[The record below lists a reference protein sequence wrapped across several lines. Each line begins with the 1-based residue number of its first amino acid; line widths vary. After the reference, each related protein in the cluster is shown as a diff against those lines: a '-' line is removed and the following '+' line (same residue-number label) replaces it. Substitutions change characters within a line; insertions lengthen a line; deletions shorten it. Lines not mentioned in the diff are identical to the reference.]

1 MLTDAHVNFS
11 HKDLINSVDQII
23 TEGREGGVARF
34 LAVNSNIYDIET
46 DYNLVKNY
54 DFVDLTIGHHP
65 YLCNEVDEN
74 SFRTLFNKH
83 LKNYKDK
90 IKIIGETGL
99 DFSYDVN
106 PTNQI
111 KSFKLHIET
120 AIKNELPILIHVR
133 DAFEETYEIISEHKS
148 ELKTV
153 LIHCFTGDDE
163 YAEKFNNLDCYFSIT
178 GIITFKSAEKLR
190 STIKKLP
197 KNKIFFETDA
207 PYLTPVPMRGEINKP
222 SLLRHIIEYYCEI
235 TKEDFSNIANISTKN
250 YERFIS
256 CQP

>member
-23 TEGREGGVARF
+23 TEGREGGVTRF
-34 LAVNSNIYDIET
+34 LAVNSNLYEIET

-54 DFVDLTIGHHP
+54 DFVDLSIGHHP
-65 YLCNEVDEN
+65 YLCNEVDEDN
-74 SFRTLFNKH
+74 FEALLEKYIDSY
-83 LKNYKDK
+83 KNK
-90 IKIIGETGL
+90 IKVIGETGL
-99 DFSYDVN
+99 DFSYDVK
-106 PTNQI
+106 PINQI
-111 KSFKLHIET
+111 KSFKLHIES
-120 AIKNELPILIHVR
+120 AIKNNLPILIHVR
-133 DAFEETYEIISEHKS
+133 DAFEETYNILSDYKS

-153 LIHCFTGDDE
+153 LIHCFTGDDN
-163 YAEKFNNLDCYFSIT
+163 YAEKFVNLGCYFSIT
-178 GIITFKSAEKLR
+178 GIITFKNAEKLR
-190 STIKKLP
+190 GTIKKLP

-222 SLLRHIIEYYCEI
+222 SLLKHIVKYYSEL
-235 TKEDFSNIANISTKN
+235 TEEDFDDIAHISSKN

>member
-23 TEGREGGVARF
+23 TEGREGGVTRF
-34 LAVNSNIYDIET
+34 LAVNSNLYEIET

-54 DFVDLTIGHHP
+54 DFVDLSIGHHP
-65 YLCNEVDEN
+65 YLCNEVDVDNFEA
-74 SFRTLFNKH
+74 LLQKH
-83 LKNYKDK
+83 IDSYKNK
-90 IKIIGETGL
+90 IKVIGETGL
-99 DFSYDVN
+99 DFSYDVK
-106 PTNQI
+106 PINQI
-111 KSFKLHIET
+111 KSFKLHIES
-120 AIKNELPILIHVR
+120 AIKNNLPILIHVR
-133 DAFEETYEIISEHKS
+133 DAFEETYNILSDYKS

-153 LIHCFTGDDE
+153 LIHCFTGDDN
-163 YAEKFNNLDCYFSIT
+163 YAEKFVNLGCYFSIT
-178 GIITFKSAEKLR
+178 GIITFKNAEKLR
-190 STIKKLP
+190 GTIKKLP

-222 SLLRHIIEYYCEI
+222 SLLKHIVKYYSEL
-235 TKEDFSNIANISTKN
+235 TEEDFDDIAQISSKN

>member
-23 TEGREGGVARF
+23 TEGREGGVSRF
-34 LAVNSNIYDIET
+34 LAVNSNLYEIET

-54 DFVDLTIGHHP
+54 DFVDLSIGHHP
-65 YLCNEVDEN
+65 YLCNEVDEDN
-74 SFRTLFNKH
+74 FEAL
-83 LKNYKDK
+83 LEKNIDSYKNK
-90 IKIIGETGL
+90 IKVIGETGL
-99 DFSYDVN
+99 DFSYDVK
-106 PTNQI
+106 PINQI

-120 AIKNELPILIHVR
+120 AIKNNIPILIHVR
-133 DAFEETYEIISEHKS
+133 DAFEETYNILSDYKS

-153 LIHCFTGDDE
+153 LIHCFTGDDN
-163 YAEKFNNLDCYFSIT
+163 YAEKFVNLGCYFSIT
-178 GIITFKSAEKLR
+178 GIITFKNAEKLR
-190 STIKKLP
+190 ETIKKLP

-222 SLLRHIIEYYCEI
+222 SLLKHIVEYYSEL
-235 TKEDFSNIANISTKN
+235 TEEDFDDIAQISSKN

>member
-23 TEGREGGVARF
+23 TEGREGGVTRF
-34 LAVNSNIYDIET
+34 LAVNSNLYEIET

-54 DFVDLTIGHHP
+54 DFVDLSIGHHP
-65 YLCNEVDEN
+65 YLCNEVDVDNFEA
-74 SFRTLFNKH
+74 LLQKH
-83 LKNYKDK
+83 IDSYKNK
-90 IKIIGETGL
+90 IKVIGETGL
-99 DFSYDVN
+99 DFSYDVK
-106 PTNQI
+106 PINQI
-111 KSFKLHIET
+111 KSFKLHIES
-120 AIKNELPILIHVR
+120 AIKNNLPILIHVR
-133 DAFEETYEIISEHKS
+133 DAFEETYDILSDYKS

-153 LIHCFTGDDE
+153 LIHCFTGDDN
-163 YAEKFNNLDCYFSIT
+163 YADKFLNLGCYFSIT
-178 GIITFKSAEKLR
+178 GIITFKNAEKLR
-190 STIKKLP
+190 GTIKKLP

-222 SLLRHIIEYYCEI
+222 SLLKHIVKYYSEL
-235 TKEDFSNIANISTKN
+235 TEEDFDDIAHISSKN

>member
-23 TEGREGGVARF
+23 TEGREGGVSRF
-34 LAVNSNIYDIET
+34 LAVNSNLYEIET

-54 DFVDLTIGHHP
+54 DFVDLSIGHHP
-65 YLCNEVDEN
+65 YLCNEVDEDN
-74 SFRTLFNKH
+74 FEAL
-83 LKNYKDK
+83 LEKNIDFYKNK
-90 IKIIGETGL
+90 IKVIGETGL
-99 DFSYDVN
+99 DFSYDVK
-106 PTNQI
+106 PINQI
-111 KSFKLHIET
+111 KSFKLHIES
-120 AIKNELPILIHVR
+120 AIKNNLPILIHVR
-133 DAFEETYEIISEHKS
+133 DAFEETYNILSDYKS

-153 LIHCFTGDDE
+153 LIHCFTGDDN
-163 YAEKFNNLDCYFSIT
+163 YAEKFVNLGCYFSIT
-178 GIITFKSAEKLR
+178 GIITFKNAEKLR
-190 STIKKLP
+190 GTIKTLP

-222 SLLRHIIEYYCEI
+222 SLLKHIVEYYSEL
-235 TKEDFSNIANISTKN
+235 TEEDFDDIAQISSKN

>member
-23 TEGREGGVARF
+23 TEGREGGVTRF
-34 LAVNSNIYDIET
+34 LAVNSNLYEIET

-54 DFVDLTIGHHP
+54 DFVDLSIGHHP
-65 YLCNEVDEN
+65 YLCNDVDEDKFEALLEKQID
-74 SFRTLFNKH
+74 SY
-83 LKNYKDK
+83 KNK
-90 IKIIGETGL
+90 IKVIGETGL
-99 DFSYDVN
+99 DFSYDVK
-106 PTNQI
+106 PINQI
-111 KSFKLHIET
+111 KSFKLHIES
-120 AIKNELPILIHVR
+120 AIKNNLPILIHVR
-133 DAFEETYEIISEHKS
+133 DAFEETYNILSDYKS

-153 LIHCFTGDDE
+153 LIHCFTGDDN
-163 YAEKFNNLDCYFSIT
+163 YAEKFVNLGCYFSIT
-178 GIITFKSAEKLR
+178 GIITFKNAEKLR
-190 STIKKLP
+190 GTIKKLP

-222 SLLRHIIEYYCEI
+222 SLLKHIVEYYSEL
-235 TKEDFSNIANISTKN
+235 TEEDFDDIAQISSKN

>member
-23 TEGREGGVARF
+23 TEGREGGVTRF
-34 LAVNSNIYDIET
+34 LAVNSNLYEIET

-54 DFVDLTIGHHP
+54 DFVDLSIGHHP
-65 YLCNEVDEN
+65 YLCNEVDEDKFEALLEKHID
-74 SFRTLFNKH
+74 SF
-83 LKNYKDK
+83 KNK
-90 IKIIGETGL
+90 IKVIGETGL
-99 DFSYDVN
+99 DFSYDVK
-106 PTNQI
+106 PINQI
-111 KSFKLHIET
+111 KSFKLHIES
-120 AIKNELPILIHVR
+120 AIKNNLPILIHVR
-133 DAFEETYEIISEHKS
+133 DAFEETYDILSDYKS

-153 LIHCFTGDDE
+153 LIHCFTGDDN
-163 YAEKFNNLDCYFSIT
+163 YADKFLNLGCYFSIT
-178 GIITFKSAEKLR
+178 GIITFKNAEKLR
-190 STIKKLP
+190 GTIKKLP

-222 SLLRHIIEYYCEI
+222 SLLKHIVKYYSEL
-235 TKEDFSNIANISTKN
+235 TEEDFDDIAHISSKN

>member
-23 TEGREGGVARF
+23 TEGREGGVTRF
-34 LAVNSNIYDIET
+34 LAVNSNLYEIET

-54 DFVDLTIGHHP
+54 DFVDLSIGHHP
-65 YLCNEVDEN
+65 YLCNEV
-74 SFRTLFNKH
+74 NKDNFEA
-83 LKNYKDK
+83 LLEKYIDSYKNK
-90 IKIIGETGL
+90 IKVIGETGL
-99 DFSYDVN
+99 DFSYDVK
-106 PTNQI
+106 PINQI
-111 KSFKLHIET
+111 KSFKLHIESS
-120 AIKNELPILIHVR
+120 IKNNLPILIHVR
-133 DAFEETYEIISEHKS
+133 DAFEETYNILSDYKS

-153 LIHCFTGDDE
+153 LIHCFTGDDN
-163 YAEKFNNLDCYFSIT
+163 YAEKFLNLGCYFSIT
-178 GIITFKSAEKLR
+178 GIITFKNADKLR
-190 STIKKLP
+190 GTIKKLP

-222 SLLRHIIEYYCEI
+222 SLLKHIVEYYSEL
-235 TKEDFSNIANISTKN
+235 TEEDFDDIAKISSKN

>member
-23 TEGREGGVARF
+23 TEGREGGVTRF
-34 LAVNSNIYDIET
+34 LAVNSNLYEIET

-54 DFVDLTIGHHP
+54 DFVDLSIGHHP
-65 YLCNEVDEN
+65 YLCNEVDKDNFEA
-74 SFRTLFNKH
+74 L
-83 LKNYKDK
+83 LKKNIDSYKNK
-90 IKIIGETGL
+90 IKVIGETGL
-99 DFSYDVN
+99 DFSYDVK
-106 PTNQI
+106 PINQI
-111 KSFKLHIET
+111 KSFKLHIES
-120 AIKNELPILIHVR
+120 AIKNNLPILIHVR
-133 DAFEETYEIISEHKS
+133 DAFEETYNILSDYKS

-153 LIHCFTGDDE
+153 LIHCFTGDDN
-163 YAEKFNNLDCYFSIT
+163 YADKFLNLGCYFSIT
-178 GIITFKSAEKLR
+178 GIITFKNAEKLR
-190 STIKKLP
+190 GTIKKLP

-222 SLLRHIIEYYCEI
+222 SLLKHIVEYYSEL
-235 TKEDFSNIANISTKN
+235 TEEDFDDIAQISSKN

>member
-23 TEGREGGVARF
+23 TEGREGGVTRF
-34 LAVNSNIYDIET
+34 LAVNSNLYEIET

-54 DFVDLTIGHHP
+54 DFVDLSIGHHP
-65 YLCNEVDEN
+65 YLCNEVDKDNFEA
-74 SFRTLFNKH
+74 LLNKNIDSY
-83 LKNYKDK
+83 KNK
-90 IKIIGETGL
+90 IKVIGETGL
-99 DFSYDVN
+99 DFSYDVK
-106 PTNQI
+106 PINQI
-111 KSFKLHIET
+111 KSFKLHIES
-120 AIKNELPILIHVR
+120 AIKNNLPILIHVR
-133 DAFEETYEIISEHKS
+133 DAFEETYNILSDYKS

-153 LIHCFTGDDE
+153 LIHCFTGDDN
-163 YAEKFNNLDCYFSIT
+163 YAEKFMNLGCYFSIT
-178 GIITFKSAEKLR
+178 GIITFKNAEKLR
-190 STIKKLP
+190 GTIKKLP

-222 SLLRHIIEYYCEI
+222 SLLKHIVEYYSEL
-235 TKEDFSNIANISTKN
+235 TEEDFDDIAQISSKN

>member
-23 TEGREGGVARF
+23 TEGREGGVTRF
-34 LAVNSNIYDIET
+34 LAVNSNLYEIET

-54 DFVDLTIGHHP
+54 DFVDLSIGHHP
-65 YLCNEVDEN
+65 YLCNEVDEDI
-74 SFRTLFNKH
+74 FEALLEKH
-83 LKNYKDK
+83 IDSYNNK
-90 IKIIGETGL
+90 IKVIGETGL
-99 DFSYDVN
+99 DFSYDVK
-106 PTNQI
+106 PINQI
-111 KSFKLHIET
+111 KSFKLHIES
-120 AIKNELPILIHVR
+120 AIKNNLPILIHVR
-133 DAFEETYEIISEHKS
+133 DAFEETYNILSDYKS

-153 LIHCFTGDDE
+153 LIHCFTGDDN
-163 YAEKFNNLDCYFSIT
+163 YAEKFVNLGCYFSIT
-178 GIITFKSAEKLR
+178 GIITFKNAEKLR
-190 STIKKLP
+190 GTIKKLP

-222 SLLRHIIEYYCEI
+222 SLLKHIVEYYSEL
-235 TKEDFSNIANISTKN
+235 TEEDFDDIAQISSKN

>member
-34 LAVNSNIYDIET
+34 LAVNSNIYDVET

-133 DAFEETYEIISEHKS
+133 DAFEETYKIISEHKS

-163 YAEKFNNLDCYFSIT
+163 YAEKFINLDCYFSIT
-178 GIITFKSAEKLR
+178 GIITFKNAEKLR

-222 SLLRHIIEYYCEI
+222 SLLRHIIEYYCEL
-235 TKEDFSNIANISTKN
+235 TKEDFSNIASISTKN

>member
-1 MLTDAHVNFS
+1 VLTDAHVNFS

-34 LAVNSNIYDIET
+34 LAVNSNIYDFET

-74 SFRTLFNKH
+74 SLRDLFNKH

-99 DFSYDVN
+99 DFSYDAN

-133 DAFEETYEIISEHKS
+133 DAFEETYKIISEYKS

-178 GIITFKSAEKLR
+178 GIITFKNAEKLR

-222 SLLRHIIEYYCEI
+222 SLLRHIIEYYCEL
-235 TKEDFSNIANISTKN
+235 TKEDFSHIANISTKN

>member
-11 HKDLINSVDQII
+11 HKDLINSVDRII
-23 TEGREGGVARF
+23 KEGREEGISRF
-34 LAVNSNIYDIET
+34 LAVNSNLYDIET

-54 DFVDLTIGHHP
+54 DFIDLTIGHHP
-65 YLCNEVDEN
+65 YLCNEVDEDN
-74 SFRTLFNKH
+74 FKALFEKH
-83 LKNYKDK
+83 INGYKDK

-99 DFSYDVN
+99 DFSYDVK
-106 PTNQI
+106 PINQI

-133 DAFEETYEIISEHKS
+133 DAFDETYKIINEYKS

-153 LIHCFTGDDE
+153 LIHCFTGDDN
-163 YAEKFNNLDCYFSIT
+163 YAEKFINLDCYFSIT
-178 GIITFKSAEKLR
+178 GIITFKNAEKLR
-190 STIKKLP
+190 GTIKKLP

-207 PYLTPVPMRGEINKP
+207 PYLAPVPMRGEINKP
-222 SLLRHIIEYYCEI
+222 SLLRHIIEYYCEL
-235 TKEDFSNIANISTKN
+235 TEKDFDNIANIASKN

-256 CQP
+256 CQT

>member
-23 TEGREGGVARF
+23 TEGREGGVTRF
-34 LAVNSNIYDIET
+34 LAVNSNLYEIET

-54 DFVDLTIGHHP
+54 DFIDLSIGHHP
-65 YLCNEVDEN
+65 YLCKEVDKDNFEA
-74 SFRTLFNKH
+74 LLNKNIDSY
-83 LKNYKDK
+83 KNK
-90 IKIIGETGL
+90 IKVIGETGL
-99 DFSYDVN
+99 DFSYDVK
-106 PTNQI
+106 PINQI
-111 KSFKLHIET
+111 KSFKLHIES
-120 AIKNELPILIHVR
+120 AIKNNLPILIHVR
-133 DAFEETYEIISEHKS
+133 DAFEETYDILSDYKS

-153 LIHCFTGDDE
+153 LIHCFTGDDN
-163 YAEKFNNLDCYFSIT
+163 YADKFLNLGCYFSIT
-178 GIITFKSAEKLR
+178 GIITFKNAEKLR
-190 STIKKLP
+190 GTIKKLP

-222 SLLRHIIEYYCEI
+222 SLLKHIVEYYSEL
-235 TKEDFSNIANISTKN
+235 TEEDFDDIAHISSKN

>member
-46 DYNLVKNY
+46 DYNLIKNY

-65 YLCNEVDEN
+65 YLCDEVDEN
-74 SFRTLFNKH
+74 SFRDLFNKH

-99 DFSYDVN
+99 DFSYDAN
-106 PTNQI
+106 PANQI

-163 YAEKFNNLDCYFSIT
+163 YAEKFINLDCYFSIT
-178 GIITFKSAEKLR
+178 GIITFKNAEKLR

-222 SLLRHIIEYYCEI
+222 SLLRHIIEYYCEL

>member
-23 TEGREGGVARF
+23 TEGREGGVTRY
-34 LAVNSNIYDIET
+34 LAVNSNLYEIET

-54 DFVDLTIGHHP
+54 DFVDLSIGHHP
-65 YLCNEVDEN
+65 YLCNEVDVDNFEA
-74 SFRTLFNKH
+74 LLQKH
-83 LKNYKDK
+83 IDSYKNK
-90 IKIIGETGL
+90 IKVIGETGL
-99 DFSYDVN
+99 DFSYDVK
-106 PTNQI
+106 PINQI
-111 KSFKLHIET
+111 KSFKLHIES
-120 AIKNELPILIHVR
+120 AIKNNLPILIHVR
-133 DAFEETYEIISEHKS
+133 DAFEETYNILSDYKS

-153 LIHCFTGDDE
+153 LIHCFTGDDN
-163 YAEKFNNLDCYFSIT
+163 YAEKFVNLGCYFSIT
-178 GIITFKSAEKLR
+178 GIITFKNAEKLR
-190 STIKKLP
+190 GTIKKLP

-222 SLLRHIIEYYCEI
+222 SLLKHIVEYYSELI
-235 TKEDFSNIANISTKN
+235 EEDFDDIAQISSKN

>member
-1 MLTDAHVNFS
+1 
-11 HKDLINSVDQII
+11 
-23 TEGREGGVARF
+23 
-34 LAVNSNIYDIET
+34 
-46 DYNLVKNY
+46 VKNY

-65 YLCNEVDEN
+65 YLCNEVDGN

-83 LKNYKDK
+83 LKNYKEK

-106 PTNQI
+106 PKNQI

-148 ELKTV
+148 ELKNV

-163 YAEKFNNLDCYFSIT
+163 YAEKFINLDCYFSIT
-178 GIITFKSAEKLR
+178 GIITFKNAEKLR
-190 STIKKLP
+190 STVKKLP

-222 SLLRHIIEYYCEI
+222 SLLRHIIEYYCEL

>member
-23 TEGREGGVARF
+23 TEGREGGVTRF
-34 LAVNSNIYDIET
+34 LAVNSNLYEIET

-54 DFVDLTIGHHP
+54 DFVDLSIGHHP
-65 YLCNEVDEN
+65 YLCNEVDKDNFEA
-74 SFRTLFNKH
+74 L
-83 LKNYKDK
+83 LKKNIDSYKNK
-90 IKIIGETGL
+90 IKVIGETGL
-99 DFSYDVN
+99 DFSYDVK
-106 PTNQI
+106 PINQI
-111 KSFKLHIET
+111 KSFKLHIES
-120 AIKNELPILIHVR
+120 AIKNNLPILIHIR
-133 DAFEETYEIISEHKS
+133 DSFEETYNILSEYKS

-153 LIHCFTGDDE
+153 LIHCFTGDDN
-163 YAEKFNNLDCYFSIT
+163 YADKFLNLGCYFSIT
-178 GIITFKSAEKLR
+178 GIITFKNAEKLR
-190 STIKKLP
+190 GTIKKLP

-222 SLLRHIIEYYCEI
+222 SLLKHIVEYYSEL
-235 TKEDFSNIANISTKN
+235 TEEDFDDIAEISSKN

>member
-23 TEGREGGVARF
+23 TEGREGGVTRF
-34 LAVNSNIYDIET
+34 LAVNSNLYEIET

-54 DFVDLTIGHHP
+54 DFVDLSIGHHP
-65 YLCNEVDEN
+65 YLCNEVDKDNFEA
-74 SFRTLFNKH
+74 L
-83 LKNYKDK
+83 LKKNIDSYKNK
-90 IKIIGETGL
+90 IKVIGETGL
-99 DFSYDVN
+99 DFSYDVK
-106 PTNQI
+106 PINQI
-111 KSFKLHIET
+111 KSFKLHIES
-120 AIKNELPILIHVR
+120 AIKNNLPILIHVR
-133 DAFEETYEIISEHKS
+133 DAFEETYNILSDYKS

-153 LIHCFTGDDE
+153 LIHCFTGDDN
-163 YAEKFNNLDCYFSIT
+163 YAEKFVNLGCYFSIT
-178 GIITFKSAEKLR
+178 GIITFKNAEKLR
-190 STIKKLP
+190 GTIKKLP

-222 SLLRHIIEYYCEI
+222 SLLKHIVEYYSKLTE
-235 TKEDFSNIANISTKN
+235 EDFDDIAQISSKN

>member
-1 MLTDAHVNFS
+1 VLTDAHVNFS

-34 LAVNSNIYDIET
+34 LAVNSNIYDIEI

-163 YAEKFNNLDCYFSIT
+163 YAEKFINLDCYFSIT

>member
-23 TEGREGGVARF
+23 TEGREGGVTRF
-34 LAVNSNIYDIET
+34 LAVNSNLYEIET

-54 DFVDLTIGHHP
+54 DFVDLSIGHHP
-65 YLCNEVDEN
+65 YLCNEVDVDNFEA
-74 SFRTLFNKH
+74 LLQKH
-83 LKNYKDK
+83 IDSCKNK
-90 IKIIGETGL
+90 IKVIGETGL
-99 DFSYDVN
+99 DFSYDVK
-106 PTNQI
+106 PINQI
-111 KSFKLHIET
+111 KSFKLHIES
-120 AIKNELPILIHVR
+120 AIKNNLPILIHVR
-133 DAFEETYEIISEHKS
+133 DAFEETYNILSDYKS

-153 LIHCFTGDDE
+153 LIHCFTGDDN
-163 YAEKFNNLDCYFSIT
+163 YAEKFMNLGCYFSIT
-178 GIITFKSAEKLR
+178 GIITFKNAEKLR
-190 STIKKLP
+190 GTIKKLP

-222 SLLRHIIEYYCEI
+222 SLLKHIVEYYSEL
-235 TKEDFSNIANISTKN
+235 TEEDFDDIAQISSKN

>member
-34 LAVNSNIYDIET
+34 LAVNSNIYDVET

-74 SFRTLFNKH
+74 SLRDLFNKH

-99 DFSYDVN
+99 DFSYDAN

-111 KSFKLHIET
+111 NSFKLHIET
-120 AIKNELPILIHVR
+120 AIINELPILIHVR
-133 DAFEETYEIISEHKS
+133 DAFEETYKIISEYKS

-178 GIITFKSAEKLR
+178 GIITFKNAEKLR

-222 SLLRHIIEYYCEI
+222 SLLRHIIEYYCEL
-235 TKEDFSNIANISTKN
+235 TKEDFSHIANISTKN

>member
-23 TEGREGGVARF
+23 TEGREGGVTRF
-34 LAVNSNIYDIET
+34 LAVNSNLYEIET

-54 DFVDLTIGHHP
+54 DFVDLSIGHHP
-65 YLCNEVDEN
+65 YLCNEVDEDN
-74 SFRTLFNKH
+74 FEAL
-83 LKNYKDK
+83 LEKNIDSYKNK
-90 IKIIGETGL
+90 IKVIGETGL
-99 DFSYDVN
+99 DFSYDVK
-106 PTNQI
+106 PINQI
-111 KSFKLHIET
+111 KSFKLHIESS
-120 AIKNELPILIHVR
+120 IKNNLPILIHVR
-133 DAFEETYEIISEHKS
+133 EAFEETYNILSDYKS

-153 LIHCFTGDDE
+153 LIHCFTGDDN
-163 YAEKFNNLDCYFSIT
+163 YAEKFVNLGCYFSIT
-178 GIITFKSAEKLR
+178 GIITFKNAEKLR
-190 STIKKLP
+190 GTIKKLP

-222 SLLRHIIEYYCEI
+222 SLLKHIVEYYSEL
-235 TKEDFSNIANISTKN
+235 TEEDFDDIAQISSKN